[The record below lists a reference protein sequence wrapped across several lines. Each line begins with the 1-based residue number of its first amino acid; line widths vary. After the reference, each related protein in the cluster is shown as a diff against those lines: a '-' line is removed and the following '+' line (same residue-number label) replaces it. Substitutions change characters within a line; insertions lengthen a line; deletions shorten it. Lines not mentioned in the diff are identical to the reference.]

1 MFNRRLHEELAGCRR
16 ESQQARA
23 VIEAVRDSVT
33 YIEFAPDGTI
43 RDANERFLETVG
55 RARSDLIGAHHR
67 ILCDADYAASTAY
80 RTFWDRLRL
89 GESHSGT
96 FPRRRANGERLWLEA
111 TYFPVRGEQGEVNRV
126 VKIASDVTARAEQL
140 RDHEAV
146 FDALDRS
153 MAVISFTPSGEI
165 LDANRNFL
173 DAVGYSLDEVRGR
186 HHRMFCDEAFY
197 RDNPDFWERLAGGA
211 FRSGR
216 FRRRR
221 SNGDE
226 LWLEATYNPVFDHD
240 GNVEKVIKFA
250 TDVTAAVHA
259 AEQTRDASA
268 LAYSTAQQ
276 TADIAARGADSLR
289 TSIETSEQIREL
301 IAEAK
306 GVIGN
311 LDAESKNIE
320 TIVATISA
328 VADQTNLLALNA
340 AIEAA
345 RAGEQGRGF
354 AVVADEVRQL
364 AARTSTAT
372 TEIAEVIHGNLEF
385 TGDIVQRIERASRV
399 ADLGRE
405 QVRSVEAIVAEIH
418 EGATHVL
425 DSVSSIRGESDP
437 ARTLG

>member
-1 MFNRRLHEELAGCRR
+1 MFNRRTREALSRCR
-16 ESQQARA
+16 QDLQDTRA
-23 VIEAVRDSVT
+23 VIDAVRGSVA
-33 YIEFAPDGTI
+33 YIEFSPDGSI
-43 RDANERFLETVG
+43 LDVNDHFLETVG
-55 RARSDLIGAHHR
+55 HPRAEVVGSHHQMF
-67 ILCDADYAASTAY
+67 CDPDYAASASY
-80 RTFWDRLRL
+80 RAFWEKLRR

-111 TYFPVRGEQGEVNRV
+111 TYFPVRGAHGEVERV
-126 VKIASDVTARAEQL
+126 VKIAADVTQRAQEL

-153 MAVISFTPSGEI
+153 MAVISFTPQGKI
-165 LDANRNFL
+165 IDANRNFL
-173 DAVGYSLDEVRGR
+173 EAVGYSLDEVRGQ
-186 HHRMFCDEAFY
+186 HHRLFCDDSFY
-197 RDNPDFWERLAGGA
+197 RENPDFWEQLAGGA
-211 FRSGR
+211 FKSGR
-216 FRRRR
+216 FRRLR

-226 LWLEATYNPVFDHD
+226 LWLEATYNPVFDQE
-240 GNVEKVIKFA
+240 GRVEKVIKFA

-259 AEQTRDASA
+259 AEQTRDASSV
-268 LAYSTAQQ
+268 AYSTAQQ

-289 TSIETSEQIREL
+289 TSIQTSDQITDL

-306 GVIGN
+306 AVIGN

-320 TIVATISA
+320 TIVATISS

-372 TEIAEVIHGNLEF
+372 SEIAEVIRGNLEH
-385 TGDIVQRIERASRV
+385 TGDIVRRIESASQV
-399 ADLGRE
+399 AERGRE
-405 QVRSVEAIVAEIH
+405 QVRSVESIVAEIRD
-418 EGATHVL
+418 GADHVL
-425 DSVSSIRGESDP
+425 DSVSSIPRE
-437 ARTLG
+437 

>member
-1 MFNRRLHEELAGCRR
+1 MFNRRLHEQLAGCRR
-16 ESQQARA
+16 ESRETQA
-23 VIEAVRDSVT
+23 VIDAVRDAVA
-33 YIEFAPDGTI
+33 YIEFSPDGTI
-43 RDANERFLETVG
+43 RDVNDRFLETVG
-55 RARSDLIGAHHR
+55 HARSEVVGAHHR
-67 ILCDADYAASTAY
+67 IFCEPEYAASTAY
-80 RTFWDRLRL
+80 RTFWDQLRR

-96 FPRRRANGERLWLEA
+96 FPRRRADGERLWLEA
-111 TYFPVRGEQGEVNRV
+111 TYFPVRGEQGEVARV
-126 VKIASDVTARAEQL
+126 VKIASDVTERTQEL

-146 FDALDRS
+146 FEALDRS
-153 MAVISFTPSGEI
+153 MAVISFTPGGEI

-173 DAVGYSLDEVRGR
+173 DAVGYSLEEVRGR
-186 HHRMFCDEAFY
+186 HHRLFCDETFY
-197 RDNPDFWERLAGGA
+197 RDNPDFWEQLGGGEY
-211 FRSGR
+211 RSGR
-216 FRRRR
+216 FRRLR

-240 GNVEKVIKFA
+240 GKVEKVIKFA
-250 TDVTAAVHA
+250 TDVTASVHA
-259 AEQTRDASA
+259 AERTRDASS

-289 TSIETSEQIREL
+289 TSIETSDQIRDL

-306 GVIGN
+306 QVIGS

-320 TIVATISA
+320 TIVATISS

-372 TEIAEVIHGNLEF
+372 SEIAEVIRGNLEH
-385 TGDIVQRIERASRV
+385 TGDIVQRIESASHV
-399 ADLGRE
+399 AERGRE
-405 QVRSVEAIVAEIH
+405 QVRSVEAIVDEIRQ
-418 EGATHVL
+418 GASHVV
-425 DSVSSIRGESDP
+425 DSVSSIPRE
-437 ARTLG
+437 